1 MLLSFYL
8 GLGAVYPDIPIA
20 ETLPQILLCLDGS
33 CEFLSS
39 VDVALGT
46 RGSCYVDWL
55 GLTGT
60 RLL

>member
-20 ETLPQILLCLDGS
+20 ETLPQILLCLDVS
-33 CEFLSS
+33 RELLFS

-46 RGSCYVDWL
+46 RGFCCVDWL
-55 GLTGT
+55 GFTGT